1 MPRASDRRVREAV
14 GVRRNR
20 EGDDHGGHRLPERG
34 HEREGQDDGRQRHER
49 VHRPPVRRT
58 QLQLDEETY
67 AALRRRAYEERR
79 SLSSVARDLL
89 AAALRGRGRKRRLT
103 MRDFAFIGVG
113 RSRQAGLSPVS
124 EHHDEALAE
133 AFANP
138 RRR

>member
-1 MPRASDRRVREAV
+1 M
-14 GVRRNR
+14 
-20 EGDDHGGHRLPERG
+20 
-34 HEREGQDDGRQRHER
+34 
-49 VHRPPVRRT
+49 RRT

-113 RSRQAGLSPVS
+113 RSRHAGLAPVS
-124 EHHDEALAE
+124 ERHDEALAE
-133 AFANP
+133 AFAN
-138 RRR
+138 RRRR